1 MDRFL
6 EKIFFEKILTTRWSL
21 FQRFSEKNGYKVPSH
36 RPPSVY
42 IAYLKVRFGTAIP
55 NHAEIIE
62 RIMLGK
68 YVQYLKSQ
76 QRPETFPTENLSF
89 DSL

>member
-1 MDRFL
+1 MAIKFRPV
-6 EKIFFEKILTTRWSL
+6 
-21 FQRFSEKNGYKVPSH
+21 VPQAF
-36 RPPSVY
+36 Y

-89 DSL
+89 DSLQVNQS